1 MNECNAYRV
10 DWYRFDWHTF
20 VNTDSDIILLSQIG
34 NKIERI
40 TMIECNKKK
49 LFILS
54 SLIVL
59 RKLFIENID
68 GLTYD

>member
-20 VNTDSDIILLSQIG
+20 VNTDSDIILLSQIR

-40 TMIECNKKK
+40 TMIECNK
-49 LFILS
+49 
-54 SLIVL
+54 
-59 RKLFIENID
+59 
-68 GLTYD
+68 

>member
-10 DWYRFDWHTF
+10 DWHRFDWHTF

-40 TMIECNKKK
+40 TMIECNK
-49 LFILS
+49 
-54 SLIVL
+54 
-59 RKLFIENID
+59 
-68 GLTYD
+68 